1 MLTRFAVIKKQS
13 VAERWKRYKRQD
25 FEERW
30 GPERRRDSNSIL
42 ISDVYNYLWARSFD
56 DREVTDFNVRAS
68 LFQVK

>member
-42 ISDVYNYLWARSFD
+42 IG
-56 DREVTDFNVRAS
+56 
-68 LFQVK
+68 Q